1 MERIKKSV
9 TRGKAVSITLDGKR
23 IKAYENEI
31 VGMSIFAAGKR
42 TLARSLKY
50 HRPRSMF
57 CSTGTCHRCLMEID
71 GIPNR
76 RACLTLVKDGMVIR
90 SQNSFPNA
98 EKDLLSF
105 IDKFSNYLQ
114 TSIYHHHFLKPKF
127 LRQTYLKVLKRFTGL
142 GRLDLHQPVLT
153 IPESKTE
160 RPLKKLKSEIVI
172 AGGGLTG
179 LSAALSAADSGV
191 SVLVLEEKKSLNGQ
205 LSEKKRSGL
214 LDTHFLRYQ
223 SRLNELE
230 AKVRAHPGIESW
242 QGAILTGIYEGIHL
256 GVVSPDDGIAKLPK
270 TSLIIAT
277 GAYDALPVFR
287 NNELP
292 GIFSARLVEKMIYD
306 YGIKP
311 GRRALIWGSTKL
323 ASSVAEALIGAKT
336 MISGFVTISSTVSEE
351 LSEVAEDLGVK
362 VWTDSVIFDVKGKH
376 KVNSAIIQ
384 NKVDGKLNEVK
395 SDLIV
400 ICHLQPRYELQ
411 LHAGCEMVFDE
422 QSGGLV
428 ARTDSMLRSTQE
440 RVYVAGEALGIEK
453 GNDLCVAE
461 GTLAGYVAA
470 QDLGYSRDAALLE
483 EFTSEMGKFTVLK
496 EAEQMS
502 IDSKK
507 GEGYVC
513 FCQDVKAH
521 ELLGENETLKK
532 EMLDDF
538 HTELIKRRTGILT
551 GPCQGKSCLCNF
563 LRILAKSDGQD
574 PSHYP
579 IPTVRPPVTPLKIN
593 DLALGARN
601 GRTDV

>member
-1 MERIKKSV
+1 MERINNSV
-9 TRGKAVSITLDGKR
+9 IRGKAVSITLDGRR
-23 IKAYENEI
+23 IKAYENET
-31 VGMSIFAAGKR
+31 VGMAILVAGKP

-76 RACLTLVKDGMVIR
+76 RACLTYVRDGMTIR

-98 EKDLLSF
+98 EKDLLAF

-142 GRLDLHQPVLT
+142 GRLDLNQPVLAR
-153 IPESKTE
+153 PASKTQ
-160 RPLKKLKSEIVI
+160 RPSKKLKSEIVI

-179 LSAALSAADSGV
+179 MSAALSAANAGA
-191 SVLVLEEKKSLNGQ
+191 SVLVLEEKNPLNGR
-205 LSEKKRSGL
+205 LSEKKRSSL
-214 LDTHFLRYQ
+214 LDTDFSRYQ
-223 SRLNELE
+223 SWLNELE
-230 AKVRAHPGIESW
+230 AKVKAHPAIEFW

-256 GVVSPDDGIAKLPK
+256 GVVSPDGGIAKLPK
-270 TSLIIAT
+270 TSLVIAT

-292 GIFSARLVEKMIYD
+292 GIFSARLVEKMICE

-311 GRRALIWGSTKL
+311 GRRALIWGSTRL
-323 ASSVAEALIGAKT
+323 ACSVAQALKKVGT
-336 MISGFVTISSTVSEE
+336 MICGFVTASPTVSIA
-351 LSEVAEDLGVK
+351 LSAVAEDLGAE
-362 VWTDSVIFDVKGKH
+362 VWTDSVIFDVKGKQ
-376 KVNSAIIQ
+376 KIDSAIIQ
-384 NKVDGKLNEVK
+384 NRVNAKLIEVK
-395 SDLIV
+395 SDLLV
-400 ICHLQPRYELQ
+400 VCHLQPRYELQ

-440 RVYVAGEALGIEK
+440 RVYVAGEALGTEK
-453 GNDLCVAE
+453 GIDLCVAE
-461 GTLAGYVAA
+461 GTLAGYAAA
-470 QDLGYSRDAALLE
+470 QDIGYSRDGALLE
-483 EFTSEMGKFTVLK
+483 DFTSEMGKYTDLK
-496 EAEQMS
+496 KAEQMS
-502 IDSKK
+502 IDSKNE
-507 GEGYVC
+507 EGYVC

-532 EMLDDF
+532 EMLHDF

-563 LRILAKSDGQD
+563 LRILAKSDGKD

-593 DLALGARN
+593 DLAFGAHDDRK
-601 GRTDV
+601 DV

>member
-1 MERIKKSV
+1 MERIKNSV
-9 TRGKAVSITLDGKR
+9 IRGKTVSITIDGKR
-23 IKAYENEI
+23 IKAYENET
-31 VGMSIFAAGKR
+31 VGMAILATGKR
-42 TLARSLKY
+42 TLARSIKF

-76 RACLTLVKDGMVIR
+76 RACLTYVRDGMTIR

-142 GRLDLHQPVLT
+142 GRLDLNQPALT
-153 IPESKTE
+153 IPENKTQ

-179 LSAALSAADSGV
+179 LSAALSAADAGA
-191 SVLVLEEKKSLNGQ
+191 SVLVLEEKKSINGK
-205 LSEKKRSGL
+205 LPNKKHSVFF
-214 LDTHFLRYQ
+214 DTGFSRYQ

-230 AKVRAHPGIESW
+230 AKVKAHPKIKLW

-256 GVVSPDDGIAKLPK
+256 GVFSPDNGIAELPK

-287 NNELP
+287 NNDLP

-323 ASSVAEALIGAKT
+323 ACSVAEALIRAKT
-336 MISGFVTISSTVSEE
+336 KISGFVTAAPTVSRE
-351 LSEVAEDLGVK
+351 LLSVAKDQKVA
-362 VWTDSVIFDVKGKH
+362 VWTDTVIFDVKGKR
-376 KVNSAIIQ
+376 KINSAIIQ
-384 NKVDGKLNEVK
+384 NRLNGKFKEVE

-400 ICHLQPRYELQ
+400 VCHLQPRYELQ
-411 LHAGCEMVFDE
+411 IHAGCEMISDE
-422 QSGGLV
+422 QRGGLV
-428 ARTDSMLRSTQE
+428 ARTDSMLRSTQA
-440 RVYVAGEALGIEK
+440 RVYVAGEALGTEK
-453 GNDLCVAE
+453 DNDLCVAE
-461 GTLAGYVAA
+461 GKLAGYVAA
-470 QDLGYSRDAALLE
+470 QDIGYSSAGALLE
-483 EFTSEMGKFTVLK
+483 DFSREARKFAIAKDT
-496 EAEQMS
+496 ERIS
-502 IDSKK
+502 FDSHK

-532 EMLDDF
+532 EMLHDF

-563 LRILAKSDGQD
+563 LRILAKSDGKNL
-574 PSHYP
+574 SHYP
-579 IPTVRPPVTPLKIN
+579 VPTVRPPVTPLRIY
-593 DLALGARN
+593 DMALGDHN
-601 GRTDV
+601 GQKDV